1 MKSKTLKDWRH
12 DLPDFIMKEI
22 KAEAIKWVKNCKNTE
37 DFSTHNACGFY
48 YIKRDKTTLKPKPV
62 FCCCCQR
69 TMKMNNITEEDLSQG
84 MTQEVPK

>member
-22 KAEAIKWVKNCKNTE
+22 KAKAIKWVKKRGKEKLKSDKE
-37 DFSTHNACGFY
+37 DSESTDGYVRGWNDGREELLADFEKFH
-48 YIKRDKTTLKPKPV
+48 
-62 FCCCCQR
+62 
-69 TMKMNNITEEDLSQG
+69 NITEEDLSQG